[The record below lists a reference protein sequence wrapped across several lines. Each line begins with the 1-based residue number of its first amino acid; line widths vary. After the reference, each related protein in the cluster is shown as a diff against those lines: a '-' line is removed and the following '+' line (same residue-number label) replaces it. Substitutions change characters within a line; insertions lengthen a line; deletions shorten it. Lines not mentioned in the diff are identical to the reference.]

1 MQTHLLLPPPPHQKV
16 SPVPAVDIQDGQNLL
31 DFFSPV
37 LDPITN
43 PEHRTRASEVH
54 TWVHTTYP
62 QLTARIGWNQPM
74 FTHRGTYIIGFSY
87 AKAHMAVAPEAAG
100 IQHFATQLDEHGIKH
115 TAQLFRLPWSQPV
128 PYPLLGEV
136 IDFNI
141 ADKDG
146 VTSFWRP

>member
-1 MQTHLLLPPPPHQKV
+1 M
-16 SPVPAVDIQDGQNLL
+16 PAVDIQDGQDLL
-31 DFFSPV
+31 DFFAPV
-37 LDPITN
+37 LGKISN
-43 PEHRTRASEVH
+43 PDQQARAQEVL

-62 QLTARIGWNQPM
+62 QLTARIAWNQPM

-100 IQHFATQLDEHGIKH
+100 IQHFASTFEEQGINH
-115 TAQLFRLPWSQPV
+115 TAQLFRLPWDKPV
-128 PYPLLGEV
+128 PYQLLGEV

-141 ADKDG
+141 TDKQG